1 MPSFISFYEPGLA
14 YVASAK
20 IDASSVCVVCVCM
33 CDSVREERREKRDT
47 WQIRWQI
54 EETFP
59 LNIFQKWKAC
69 KGLGIVLAYWESSSI
84 VDPIRPDANKV
95 QVALGGRRLQ
105 HLCRPPPLI
114 NKE

>member
-20 IDASSVCVVCVCM
+20 IDALTAVV
-33 CDSVREERREKRDT
+33 RQRDT
-47 WQIRWQI
+47 VHAWHIRWQI

-69 KGLGIVLAYWESSSI
+69 KGLGIVLAYWESNSI
-84 VDPIRPDANKV
+84 VVDPAGCK
-95 QVALGGRRLQ
+95 
-105 HLCRPPPLI
+105 
-114 NKE
+114 